1 MKLKKLPWWAWCL
14 LAVGVIAACIAV
26 YCIDRVPE
34 PDLTI
39 KKELPTLDDAQ
50 FIWEAD
56 TSVLGGEV
64 SAYKNAKEDDI
75 TRRIINYLGF
85 DEPRYLTGGTILEN
99 GDARL
104 RINDDRSIDFKNEG
118 AKGFLLTG
126 EKLTEKCEE
135 IMRCLELDPNDY
147 IYNGEGSYS
156 QTAGSQK
163 LIGAV
168 ISFAFKGDTISTL
181 RMSLRKL
188 SPVLTASS
196 RSIEDCE
203 DYIRSDSNMYFF
215 TDAPVT
221 DVDEMKIK
229 SAEIRYFAYF
239 DMSYVQP
246 LYYFSGTLTGSG
258 DGEMVETTFE
268 ATIPALPDKNLR
280 WTPYYALK
288 DLYNAMFSLV
298 DQPTPIE

>member
-1 MKLKKLPWWAWCL
+1 
-14 LAVGVIAACIAV
+14 
-26 YCIDRVPE
+26 
-34 PDLTI
+34 
-39 KKELPTLDDAQ
+39 
-50 FIWEAD
+50 
-56 TSVLGGEV
+56 VLGGEV

-104 RINDDRSIDFKNEG
+104 RINDDRSIDFENEG

-156 QTAGSQK
+156 QTVDSQK

-168 ISFAFKGDTISTL
+168 ISFTFKGDSLYTL
-181 RMSLRKL
+181 RMSFRKL
-188 SPVLTASS
+188 SHIVTASS

-203 DYIRSDSNMYFF
+203 DYIRTDSNMYFF

-246 LYYFSGTLTGSG
+246 LYYFSGTLTGSL

-280 WTPYYALK
+280 WTPYYAIK
-288 DLYNAMFSLV
+288 DRYNDRFSLV
-298 DQPTPIE
+298 DQPTPDE